1 MMTGSDFSRT
11 IMIVDAGHGIGPAL
25 TSLLAGRGFDVI
37 AWAPGHDALPSSQT
51 TGSIRWIDAWAI
63 EAVDGG
69 LLNSIQA
76 VIFNTSAL
84 DEVGLMASGHLA
96 DAIAADG
103 AFFLQSLQA
112 ISRVMI
118 ENGRGQIWVLAPDDS
133 FAYYVPLPIAPITH
147 HTRIGGIR
155 ALAKELA
162 RFGVCANAAILQ
174 PLRETVEAAVWQDAR
189 AGVGSYAQK
198 FKPVP
203 LVDVADTL
211 AFWLARATLPM
222 NGSVVHFGNGVY
234 DGNH

>member
-1 MMTGSDFSRT
+1 
-11 IMIVDAGHGIGPAL
+11 MIVDAGHGVGPAL
-25 TSLLAGRGFDVI
+25 TSLLADRGFDVI
-37 AWAPGHDALPSSQT
+37 AWTRDGDAPPSPQT
-51 TGSIRWIDAWAI
+51 TGSIRWIDAPAI
-63 EAVDGG
+63 EAVDAD

-76 VIFNTSAL
+76 VIFNMSDL
-84 DEVGLMASGHLA
+84 DEVGLMASGRLA

-103 AFFLQSLQA
+103 SFFLQSLQA

-118 ENGRGQIWVLAPDDS
+118 ENGRGQIWALAPDDS
-133 FAYYVPLPIAPITH
+133 FAYYLPLPIAPITH

-174 PLRETVEAAVWQDAR
+174 PFRETVEAAAWQDAR

-198 FKPVP
+198 FRPVP
-203 LVDVADTL
+203 LADVADTL
-211 AFWLARATLPM
+211 GFWLARDTLPI
-222 NGSVVHFGNGVY
+222 NGSVVHFGSGVY

>member
-1 MMTGSDFSRT
+1 
-11 IMIVDAGHGIGPAL
+11 MIVDAGHGVGPAL
-25 TSLLAGRGFDVI
+25 ASLLADRGFDVI
-37 AWAPGHDALPSSQT
+37 AWAPGSDAPPSPQT
-51 TGSIRWIDAWAI
+51 TGSIRWINASAI
-63 EAVDGG
+63 EAVDAG
-69 LLNSIQA
+69 LLNSIKA
-76 VIFNTSAL
+76 VIFNMSDL
-84 DEVGLMASGHLA
+84 DEVGLMASGRLA
-96 DAIAADG
+96 DAVASDG

-118 ENGRGQIWVLAPDDS
+118 ENGRGQIWALAPDDS
-133 FAYYVPLPIAPITH
+133 FAYYLPLPIAPVTH

-174 PLRETVEAAVWQDAR
+174 PFRETVEAAAWQDAR

-203 LVDVADTL
+203 LADVADTL
-211 AFWLARATLPM
+211 GFWLARDTLPM
-222 NGSVVHFGNGVY
+222 NGSVVHFGSGVY

>member
-1 MMTGSDFSRT
+1 MTAGSDFPRT
-11 IMIVDAGHGIGPAL
+11 IMIVDAGHGVGPAL
-25 TSLLAGRGFDVI
+25 ASLLADRGFDVI
-37 AWAPGHDALPSSQT
+37 AWTRDGDAPPSPQT
-51 TGSIRWIDAWAI
+51 TGSIRWINASAI
-63 EAVDGG
+63 EAMDAG

-76 VIFNTSAL
+76 VIFNMSDL
-84 DEVGLMASGHLA
+84 DEVGLMASGCLA
-96 DAIAADG
+96 DAVASDG

-118 ENGRGQIWVLAPDDS
+118 ENGRGQIWALAPDDS
-133 FAYYVPLPIAPITH
+133 FAYYLPLPIAPVTH

-174 PLRETVEAAVWQDAR
+174 PFRETVEAAAWQDAR

-203 LVDVADTL
+203 LADVADTL
-211 AFWLARATLPM
+211 GFWLARDTLPM
-222 NGSVVHFGNGVY
+222 NGSVVHFGSGVY

>member
-1 MMTGSDFSRT
+1 MMVGSDPPHT

-25 TSLLAGRGFDVI
+25 ATLLADRGFDVI
-37 AWAPGHDALPSSQT
+37 TWAPRGDASPSPQT
-51 TGSIRWIDAWAI
+51 TGSIRWIDAPAI
-63 EAVDGG
+63 EAVDAG
-69 LLNSIQA
+69 LLNSIKA

-84 DEVGLMASGHLA
+84 DETALMANGCLA
-96 DAIAADG
+96 DAIAADA

-112 ISRVMI
+112 ISRAMI
-118 ENGRGQIWVLAPDDS
+118 ENRRGQIWALAPDDS
-133 FAYYVPLPIAPITH
+133 FAYYLPLPIAPVMH

-162 RFGVCANAAILQ
+162 RFGVYANAAILQ
-174 PLRETVEAAVWQDAR
+174 PFRETVEVVAWQDAR

-203 LVDVADTL
+203 LADVADTL
-211 AFWLARATLPM
+211 AFWLARDTLPM
-222 NGSVVHFGNGVY
+222 NGSVVHFGSGVY